1 MNEELQ
7 YGYPA
12 DMDDLDLD
20 VIQYHYNNNQ
30 RFIKRIILLTA
41 IVMILILVYC
51 ITLSSIA
58 GAALIICVVC
68 DIIFF
73 SLFKKIKSHALV
85 IEAYESYI
93 DLQFYTSEHSYST
106 RAHLLYSD
114 IMALNLS
121 DKYDN
126 VTISYVNRSGKSY
139 VRLIGA
145 DGTEQARKPKHDNF
159 FSAELNPYTPEQ
171 GFFLYYAHKL
181 FDVKI
186 NQKTRKKILKKFGD
200 EEMYFGLEN
209 NSGEEIQE

>member
-30 RFIKRIILLTA
+30 RLKKRICLLTA
-41 IVMILILVYC
+41 MVMFLILVYC

-58 GAALIICVVC
+58 GTAVLISVVFE
-68 DIIFF
+68 IIFF

-106 RAHLLYSD
+106 NAHLLYSD

-121 DKYDN
+121 DKYDK
-126 VTISYVNRSGKSY
+126 VTVSYVNRSGKSY
-139 VRLIGA
+139 VRQVGA
-145 DGTEQARKPKHDNF
+145 DGTEQARKPKLDNF

-186 NQKTRKKILKKFGD
+186 NQKARKKILKKFGD
-200 EEMYFGLEN
+200 EEMFFGNEN
-209 NSGEEIQE
+209 LTFEEE